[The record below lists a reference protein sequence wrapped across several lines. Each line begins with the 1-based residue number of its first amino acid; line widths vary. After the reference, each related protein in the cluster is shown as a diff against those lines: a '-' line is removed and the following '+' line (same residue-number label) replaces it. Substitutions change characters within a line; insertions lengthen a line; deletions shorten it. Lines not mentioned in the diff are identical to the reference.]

1 MRITIEPYSGGTFTA
16 ENDAEHIS
24 KVVTMFKGLLVQSG
38 YHPHTV
44 DDLFTEDLETWFPG
58 TPETTDKTEDNV
70 ALPPE
75 WSEQDHEYYNQT
87 T

>member
-1 MRITIEPYSGGTFTA
+1 MKITIEPYSGGTFTA
-16 ENDAEHIS
+16 ENDAEHIN
-24 KVVTMFKGLLVQSG
+24 KVVSMFKGLLVQVG

-44 DDLFTEDLETWFPG
+44 DNLFTEDLETWFPE
-58 TPETTDKTEDNV
+58 PLNKSDETV

-75 WSEQDHEYYNQT
+75 WSEDDHECYNQT